1 MPNNIEHVHFEPGA
15 VVFGALDVLPQGREP
30 GAFDV
35 NTVYRDAWP
44 KETLRKEFKL
54 TGHGILSGTKLPWHL
69 KKDFSYHRHDHWW
82 QHAKLVQLAAEN
94 ITLRDVTLVDA
105 PYWTVSFLN
114 DADARSRGV
123 FENFKIVGAWTYN
136 NDGLPVPGG
145 AGSVVRN
152 AFIHADDDAFK
163 LYHSGGRVED
173 CVVWQNN
180 NGAVFQFGWFP
191 KTVRDVR
198 VRGVDVIHNEN
209 WYGVNQVNRAVFNYA
224 DAGGKGVI
232 EDVRFEDIAIEGK
245 ILRVFGFK
253 AMGGQALRNWHFKNV
268 SVGAFG
274 AGQLGGPGR
283 NYFIGDITGFQFEAF
298 AVGGETIRTP
308 EAGLFDF
315 GPGAGV
321 GFTF

>member
-1 MPNNIEHVHFEPGA
+1 M
-15 VVFGALDVLPQGREP
+15 
-30 GAFDV
+30 
-35 NTVYRDAWP
+35 
-44 KETLRKEFKL
+44 
-54 TGHGILSGTKLPWHL
+54 
-69 KKDFSYHRHDHWW
+69 
-82 QHAKLVQLAAEN
+82 KLVQLAVEN

-114 DADARSRGV
+114 DADPRSRGV

-145 AGSVVRN
+145 AGSAVRD
-152 AFIHADDDAFK
+152 AFIHADDDALK
-163 LYHSGGRVED
+163 LYHTGGRVEN

-198 VRGVDVIHNEN
+198 VRGVDVVHNEN
-209 WYGVNQVNRAVFNYA
+209 WYGVNQGNRAVFNYA

-232 EDVRFEDIAIEGK
+232 EDIHFEDIAIEGK
-245 ILRVFGFK
+245 ILRAFGFK
-253 AMGGQALRNWHFKNV
+253 AMGGQTLRGWQFKNV

-274 AGQLGGPGR
+274 AGQIGGPGR

-298 AVGGETIRTP
+298 TVGGETIRTA
-308 EAGLFDF
+308 EAGQFDF
-315 GPGAGV
+315 GPGAGE
-321 GFTF
+321 GFTFNGSPKALPRLPKASAPANDRLEKP